1 MAIVKGYV
9 ARYDIPGR
17 NNLRFMKGCFDKNNG
32 VTIPVVKEA
41 WIPEYSDVI
50 GEAKMFLRKD
60 GLYSEAEVDLDKIDY
75 LPKGIGFFGNHV
87 EYGEDTSQVKNVL
100 VRSISLLS
108 TDDVKTSSIESI
120 ETDSQ

>member
-9 ARYDIPGR
+9 VRYDIPGL

-41 WIPEYSDVI
+41 WIPEHSDVI

-60 GLYSEAEVDLDKIDY
+60 GLYSEADVDLDKIDY

-87 EYGEDTSQVKNVL
+87 EYGEEPSQVKNVL